1 MMVLPTLSIIVPVFN
16 RERLINRCLDSILA
30 QDLTNCEV
38 IVVDDRSNDGSVG
51 VLKSYG
57 DRIRLIVREDNGGVV
72 LARNSGLERANGQW
86 AAFVDSDDELVPD
99 ALLRIRHCLA
109 DLPHEIV
116 GALFRCKLD
125 DGSISPDPMPSPD
138 ILNYADYLRLMEQYH
153 NVPHDFLYCVR
164 PGEFRQI
171 ALTDARLEDL
181 HCLDFHKR
189 FRSKVFA
196 EVARLYHQDA
206 DNQLSKKDVGENLA
220 RQDVDGSAR
229 DTNFAMNRVRMLE
242 SLVSV
247 HGADMQRFSPTW
259 LRQYISQLATSEFL
273 LGRQRQ
279 GIQYSLQAIRA
290 LPWDYRSWAILLL
303 GASGMIGPIRAAR
316 SWTRRYAKA

>member
-1 MMVLPTLSIIVPVFN
+1 
-16 RERLINRCLDSILA
+16 
-30 QDLTNCEV
+30 
-38 IVVDDRSNDGSVG
+38 
-51 VLKSYG
+51 
-57 DRIRLIVREDNGGVV
+57 
-72 LARNSGLERANGQW
+72 
-86 AAFVDSDDELVPD
+86 
-99 ALLRIRHCLA
+99 
-109 DLPHEIV
+109 
-116 GALFRCKLD
+116 
-125 DGSISPDPMPSPD
+125 
-138 ILNYADYLRLMEQYH
+138 
-153 NVPHDFLYCVR
+153 
-164 PGEFRQI
+164 
-171 ALTDARLEDL
+171 
-181 HCLDFHKR
+181 
-189 FRSKVFA
+189 
-196 EVARLYHQDA
+196 LYHQDA